1 VQGKTVQVASFLGAM
16 ILSRRLDSI
25 LLVSPAT
32 MLDHWLR
39 ELSIWAPGLR
49 RILVHK
55 SAENSDGFSREVS
68 TVLLKKLDKWL
79 TRARS
84 EFYNEPLP
92 RGDDDS
98 MDSTD
103 DEEDTFCGNGY
114 VVSLILYCATLSLVI
129 FSFDYRFWWFA
140 YWLNAPNYLSTINNY
155 MTQVITTYENLRKNV
170 DVWVKHDWGM
180 VVIDEGQKIKNPDA
194 DVTLACKRIRT
205 PHRLLVTATPISND
219 LVELWSLFD
228 FVVPGRLGT
237 LPSFESEFAEPI
249 KRGGYAN
256 ASPMQVQLA
265 YRCALVLRDLV
276 NPYMLRRLKKDIEEV
291 QRCVQTLRVLQI
303 LTFIAT
309 YKIHLFSLLNK

>member
-1 VQGKTVQVASFLGAM
+1 
-16 ILSRRLDSI
+16 
-25 LLVSPAT
+25 
-32 MLDHWLR
+32 
-39 ELSIWAPGLR
+39 
-49 RILVHK
+49 
-55 SAENSDGFSREVS
+55 
-68 TVLLKKLDKWL
+68 
-79 TRARS
+79 
-84 EFYNEPLP
+84 
-92 RGDDDS
+92 
-98 MDSTD
+98 
-103 DEEDTFCGNGY
+103 
-114 VVSLILYCATLSLVI
+114 
-129 FSFDYRFWWFA
+129 
-140 YWLNAPNYLSTINNY
+140 

>member
-1 VQGKTVQVASFLGAM
+1 
-16 ILSRRLDSI
+16 
-25 LLVSPAT
+25 

-114 VVSLILYCATLSLVI
+114 V
-129 FSFDYRFWWFA
+129 
-140 YWLNAPNYLSTINNY
+140 
-155 MTQVITTYENLRKNV
+155 VITTYENLRKNV